1 MARIGITALAFLAVS
16 SAAWAQQV
24 GGDVS
29 MGGLTNGNFQNGVNS
44 AISTGQLGSNIG
56 DTSATGGSVGNTT
69 AAGGAGGQ
77 GGAATARGQG
87 GAVTNNIA
95 GGNVPSTIRNT
106 PSVALALATAYCAN
120 SGGATGSG
128 PGFSFGLAFGRHD
141 IDCKR
146 VNFALLL
153 EGMGRREE
161 ALLVLAN
168 NREVSAAIVE
178 ANRQREA
185 VRAASLQQ
193 PPRRSGVM
201 VPAGAIGPSPADCRA
216 MGRALRETRRRTD
229 ASAVASRDYYD
240 AHCVEAELVR

>member
-16 SAAWAQQV
+16 SAARAQQV

-29 MGGLTNGNFQNGVNS
+29 MGGLTNGNFQNGVAAAVS
-44 AISTGQLGSNIG
+44 QGAVGSNN
-56 DTSATGGSVGNTT
+56 TTTATGGSVGNTT

-128 PGFSFGLAFGRHD
+128 PGFSFGLAFGKHD

-193 PPRRSGVM
+193 PPRRGGVM
-201 VPAGAIGPSPADCRA
+201 VPAGSLGPSPADCRA